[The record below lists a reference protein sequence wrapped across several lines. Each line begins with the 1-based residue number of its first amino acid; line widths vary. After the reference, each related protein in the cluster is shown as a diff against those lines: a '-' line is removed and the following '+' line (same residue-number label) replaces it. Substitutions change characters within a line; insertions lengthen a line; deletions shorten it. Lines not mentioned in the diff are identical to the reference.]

1 MKLFSVKD
9 VWQCQNYATAIFLP
23 VEAFRGTHKTRL
35 IRMLPIFQILT
46 KKKTA
51 IVQVFGLPV
60 IISSFPIFCHHSH
73 LSVSPFFI
81 VMGSWFLS
89 KFLKEREMQIF
100 LLGRMTGL
108 FPPKERRRA
117 QLPRIFWYFFSFF
130 KSIYWEMSYR
140 IFTSLSEFEGWANF
154 RQQKT
159 CCFGIINRLFSD
171 NRKALPRKSSIL
183 YPFERWRF
191 LVVLSI

>member
-108 FPPKERRRA
+108 FPLKERRRA
-117 QLPRIFWYFFSFF
+117 QLPRIFWYFFFF
-130 KSIYWEMSYR
+130 LQKHLLGNVVQDIYKSIR
-140 IFTSLSEFEGWANF
+140 IWGLGKFQTAKDVLF
-154 RQQKT
+154 R
-159 CCFGIINRLFSD
+159 NH
-171 NRKALPRKSSIL
+171 
-183 YPFERWRF
+183 
-191 LVVLSI
+191 

>member
-1 MKLFSVKD
+1 M
-9 VWQCQNYATAIFLP
+9 
-23 VEAFRGTHKTRL
+23 
-35 IRMLPIFQILT
+35 
-46 KKKTA
+46 
-51 IVQVFGLPV
+51 QVFGLPV
-60 IISSFPIFCHHSH
+60 IISLFPTFCHHTH

-81 VMGSWFLS
+81 VIGSWFLS

-108 FPPKERRRA
+108 FPLKEGMRA
-117 QLPRIFWYFFSFF
+117 QLSRIFWYFFSFF

-140 IFTSLSEFEGWANF
+140 IFPSLSEFEGWANF

-159 CCFGIINRLFSD
+159 YCFGIINWLFSD
-171 NRKALPRKSSIL
+171 NRKALSRKSSIL
-183 YPFERWRF
+183 YPFERSLF

>member
-108 FPPKERRRA
+108 FPLKERRRA
-117 QLPRIFWYFFSFF
+117 QLPRIF
-130 KSIYWEMSYR
+130 
-140 IFTSLSEFEGWANF
+140 
-154 RQQKT
+154 
-159 CCFGIINRLFSD
+159 
-171 NRKALPRKSSIL
+171 
-183 YPFERWRF
+183 
-191 LVVLSI
+191 